1 MKGLLFLI
9 FAVGIIVP
17 ISSAQEIPAYK
28 PQAYFLLSLNKKNK
42 KSNARLYR
50 FKDRGILHITD
61 VLLAMRKGIMKPDNS
76 PEWGSAKLPGKKRKN
91 GLDMAKPIAAKSGD
105 TFCFAVNTKPLKSI
119 FLNGFITPQTPNFR
133 TTDLKREYI
142 VLTLPKK
149 VDHYYFDERGIAS
162 IQVYGYDKLEKKI
175 FGTLI
180 ISKVSKE
187 RYQQFVKN
195 K

>member
-1 MKGLLFLI
+1 MKGLLLLL
-9 FAVGIIVP
+9 FAVGIIMP
-17 ISSAQEIPAYK
+17 IGYAQEMPACQ
-28 PQAYFLLSLNKKNK
+28 PQAYFLLSFSKGNKKGNV
-42 KSNARLYR
+42 RLYR
-50 FKDRGILHITD
+50 FKDRGILHISD

-91 GLDMAKPIAAKSGD
+91 GLDMTKPIAAKSGE

-119 FLNGFITPQTPNFR
+119 FLNGFITPKTPSFR

-142 VLTLPKK
+142 VLTLPQKAG
-149 VDHYYFDERGIAS
+149 HYYFDERGIAS
-162 IQVYGYDKLEKKI
+162 IQVYGYDKLEKRV

-180 ISKVSKE
+180 ISKVSKG
-187 RYQQFVKN
+187 RYRQFAKN